1 MFAID
6 YKDFYQGRIA
16 CGELENEVPY
26 YSLHS
31 TRMSTFSN
39 NYAFILLDSYVTVFK
54 SVHICFYVFDSHAR
68 NCFVIPDVKGSAVVM
83 KYDITQLEL

>member
-6 YKDFYQGRIA
+6 YKDFYKGRIA

-31 TRMSTFSN
+31 ALISTFSN
-39 NYAFILLDSYVTVFK
+39 NYAFIILDGYVMAF
-54 SVHICFYVFDSHAR
+54 
-68 NCFVIPDVKGSAVVM
+68 
-83 KYDITQLEL
+83 